1 MTMSSKLRTV
11 WSRTVRIVW
20 GEELNSLNLIYINQ
34 ILLLLS
40 NCATVVSA
48 KCGGRQLSEN
58 ASFAQERI
66 FFVELPVPALGD
78 LSEVTLL
85 AQRLHRGNPA
95 KLNHTYSDICNL
107 DTIEVNLVPE
117 KKGIFL
123 KHVEYQVT
131 SKVLPGSRL
140 CSYKHERI

>member
-1 MTMSSKLRTV
+1 MQLSSP
-11 WSRTVRIVW
+11 
-20 GEELNSLNLIYINQ
+20 LN
-34 ILLLLS
+34 
-40 NCATVVSA
+40 AT
-48 KCGGRQLSEN
+48 GRQPVRKCVLRSRGS
-58 ASFAQERI
+58 SFFI
-66 FFVELPVPALGD
+66 ELPVPALGD

-123 KHVEYQVT
+123 KHVEYQVA
-131 SKVLPGSRL
+131 SKVLPGL
-140 CSYKHERI
+140 AFPPVERDY

>member
-1 MTMSSKLRTV
+1 M
-11 WSRTVRIVW
+11 
-20 GEELNSLNLIYINQ
+20 
-34 ILLLLS
+34 
-40 NCATVVSA
+40 
-48 KCGGRQLSEN
+48 QLSSPLN
-58 ASFAQERI
+58 ASRSAVRKSCPSLERI
-66 FFVELPVPALGD
+66 FLFAELPVPALGD

-131 SKVLPGSRL
+131 SKVLPELAFPSVKAR
-140 CSYKHERI
+140 KERVALLFRRSP

>member
-1 MTMSSKLRTV
+1 MCV
-11 WSRTVRIVW
+11 CSR
-20 GEELNSLNLIYINQ
+20 NKDNL
-34 ILLLLS
+34 
-40 NCATVVSA
+40 
-48 KCGGRQLSEN
+48 
-58 ASFAQERI
+58 FA
-66 FFVELPVPALGD
+66 ELPVPVLGD

-123 KHVEYQVT
+123 KHVEYHVT
-131 SKVLPGSRL
+131 SKVLSNMKEIRNTSIDIPNN
-140 CSYKHERI
+140 

>member
-1 MTMSSKLRTV
+1 MPVDSCQKMRP
-11 WSRTVRIVW
+11 
-20 GEELNSLNLIYINQ
+20 
-34 ILLLLS
+34 LLETLL
-40 NCATVVSA
+40 
-48 KCGGRQLSEN
+48 
-58 ASFAQERI
+58 FA
-66 FFVELPVPALGD
+66 ELPIPALGD

-131 SKVLPGSRL
+131 SKVLPELTFRP
-140 CSYKHERI
+140 

>member
-1 MTMSSKLRTV
+1 MKTFNY
-11 WSRTVRIVW
+11 IVCT
-20 GEELNSLNLIYINQ
+20 IYKY
-34 ILLLLS
+34 ILL
-40 NCATVVSA
+40 
-48 KCGGRQLSEN
+48 
-58 ASFAQERI
+58 FA
-66 FFVELPVPALGD
+66 ELPVPVLGD

-95 KLNHTYSDICNL
+95 KLSHTYSDICNL

-131 SKVLPGSRL
+131 SKVYSHF
-140 CSYKHERI
+140 SFMQIQTIFMIERAFTEDPKFI

>member
-1 MTMSSKLRTV
+1 MSPLHNQLV
-11 WSRTVRIVW
+11 PL
-20 GEELNSLNLIYINQ
+20 ENSLEE
-34 ILLLLS
+34 IL
-40 NCATVVSA
+40 
-48 KCGGRQLSEN
+48 
-58 ASFAQERI
+58 SFA
-66 FFVELPVPALGD
+66 ELPVPVLGD

-131 SKVLPGSRL
+131 SKVLRESVFSFVKARRKCTQCYYCNCYNRATFEIKL
-140 CSYKHERI
+140 LNYIAATWVHRYSISHF

>member
-1 MTMSSKLRTV
+1 M
-11 WSRTVRIVW
+11 
-20 GEELNSLNLIYINQ
+20 
-34 ILLLLS
+34 
-40 NCATVVSA
+40 
-48 KCGGRQLSEN
+48 
-58 ASFAQERI
+58 
-66 FFVELPVPALGD
+66 PVLGD

-95 KLNHTYSDICNL
+95 KLSHTYSDICNL

-131 SKVLPGSRL
+131 SKVLPEFARVCL
-140 CSYKHERI
+140 RVLVRIKKKENVDTNKLRPL

>member
-1 MTMSSKLRTV
+1 MV
-11 WSRTVRIVW
+11 VRKSHR
-20 GEELNSLNLIYINQ
+20 SL
-34 ILLLLS
+34 
-40 NCATVVSA
+40 
-48 KCGGRQLSEN
+48 
-58 ASFAQERI
+58 ERI
-66 FFVELPVPALGD
+66 LFAELPVPALGD

-131 SKVLPGSRL
+131 SKVLPALTFPSA
-140 CSYKHERI
+140 ET

>member
-1 MTMSSKLRTV
+1 M
-11 WSRTVRIVW
+11 
-20 GEELNSLNLIYINQ
+20 
-34 ILLLLS
+34 
-40 NCATVVSA
+40 
-48 KCGGRQLSEN
+48 
-58 ASFAQERI
+58 
-66 FFVELPVPALGD
+66 PVLGD

-95 KLNHTYSDICNL
+95 KLSHTYSDICNL

-131 SKVLPGSRL
+131 SKVLPEFARMYL
-140 CSYKHERI
+140 YVYLFK

>member
-1 MTMSSKLRTV
+1 MWPVDSCQKMHP
-11 WSRTVRIVW
+11 
-20 GEELNSLNLIYINQ
+20 
-34 ILLLLS
+34 LLEKTLL
-40 NCATVVSA
+40 
-48 KCGGRQLSEN
+48 
-58 ASFAQERI
+58 FA
-66 FFVELPVPALGD
+66 ELPVPALGD

-131 SKVLPGSRL
+131 SKVLLTFRP
-140 CSYKHERI
+140 

>member
-1 MTMSSKLRTV
+1 MRPVGSCQKMCP
-11 WSRTVRIVW
+11 
-20 GEELNSLNLIYINQ
+20 SL
-34 ILLLLS
+34 
-40 NCATVVSA
+40 
-48 KCGGRQLSEN
+48 
-58 ASFAQERI
+58 ERI
-66 FFVELPVPALGD
+66 FLFAELPVPALGD

-131 SKVLPGSRL
+131 SKVLLESAF
-140 CSYKHERI
+140 SFSI